1 MLPWWGFFQ
10 IHRGPSVFH
19 MSARE
24 LFFSTEAV
32 GTASVRQGVLSVP
45 QKVLVPQKT
54 CKGFEHSP
62 FNLDVVY
69 YTKVL

>member
-1 MLPWWGFFQ
+1 MLPWRGFFADSP
-10 IHRGPSVFH
+10 RPLGVPYVS
-19 MSARE
+19 E
-24 LFFSTEAV
+24 GTFFSTEAV

-62 FNLDVVY
+62 FNLDVVD
-69 YTKVL
+69 YT

>member
-1 MLPWWGFFQ
+1 
-10 IHRGPSVFH
+10 

-32 GTASVRQGVLSVP
+32 GTASVRQEVFSVP
-45 QKVLVPQKT
+45 QKVLVPQKA

-62 FNLDVVY
+62 FNLDVVD
-69 YTKVL
+69 YT

>member
-1 MLPWWGFFQ
+1 
-10 IHRGPSVFH
+10 

-24 LFFSTEAV
+24 LYFSTEAV

-62 FNLDVVY
+62 FNLDVVD
-69 YTKVL
+69 YTQVL